1 MPLEQRWTLL
11 NQSWINIQRILSRSI
26 SIIKVI
32 RKKSYV
38 LETRQWNQHPTT
50 QRHLL
55 EMFYLYTLQIVSR
68 NSWFF
73 SFVHF
78 GAGRKEVLCFNLF
91 SISRNQD
98 FFPVFFLKVWE
109 QNKII
114 GFFLLYEFLS
124 LPTNLYNGND
134 CQLFFLF
141 DCFYLDLRLIC
152 GDFYNVGLIK

>member
-11 NQSWINIQRILSRSI
+11 NQSRINIQRILSRSI

-32 RKKSYV
+32 RKKVMFLKHASETSIQLHKGTCWGCFIYTRCKSSLVIPGFLVSFISVQVAKKFCV
-38 LETRQWNQHPTT
+38 LISFRFQE
-50 QRHLL
+50 
-55 EMFYLYTLQIVSR
+55 IKI
-68 NSWFF
+68 FF
-73 SFVHF
+73 
-78 GAGRKEVLCFNLF
+78 CF
-91 SISRNQD
+91 S
-98 FFPVFFLKVWE
+98 LKVWE
-109 QNKII
+109 QNQII

-124 LPTNLYNGND
+124 LPTNLYSGND